1 MTLDVSAASG
11 AAPALALEQ
20 VSKSFDGGVNFAVE
34 GISFEA
40 PLGDFI
46 ALVGG
51 SGSGKTTTLKMIN
64 RLIEP
69 TSGRVL
75 INGQPAGEFEPHD
88 LRRRIGYVFQG
99 IGLFPHMSVAEN
111 IAITPRL
118 LGWTDAD
125 IDERVNSLLELVE
138 LPAADYAERLPQ
150 ALSGGQRQRIGF
162 ARALAAG
169 PEIILMDEPF
179 GALDPITRESLA
191 KSYRGIHD
199 KLGLTTIMV
208 THDIS
213 EALIMADRIGV
224 MREGHLAA
232 LGAPKDLWRRPH
244 DPDDS
249 YVHDLLATPRE
260 QAARVAEKFDDA
272 SAADHG

>member
-1 MTLDVSAASG
+1 VTADESSAAAG
-11 AAPALALEQ
+11 AHPALALEH
-20 VSKSFDGGVNFAVE
+20 VSKSFDGGASFAVE
-34 GISFEA
+34 DISFAA
-40 PLGDFI
+40 PIGDFI

-69 TSGRVL
+69 TDGRVL
-75 INGQPAGEFEPHD
+75 IDGQPAAAFEPHA

-99 IGLFPHMSVAEN
+99 VGLFPHMTVAEN

-125 IDERVNSLLELVE
+125 MEKRVRDLLDLVE
-138 LPAADYAERLPQ
+138 LPAADYAERLPA

-191 KSYRGIHD
+191 EAYRAIHD

-213 EALIMADRIGV
+213 EALILADRIGV
-224 MREGHLAA
+224 MREGRLAA
-232 LGAPKDLWRRPH
+232 LGAPNALWRECD
-244 DPDDS
+244 DP
-249 YVHDLLATPRE
+249 YVHDLLATPRQ
-260 QAARVAEKFDDA
+260 QAARVAEKFGA
-272 SAADHG
+272 EGGPGHG

>member
-1 MTLDVSAASG
+1 VTAEESSAQM
-11 AAPALALEQ
+11 ALALEQ
-20 VSKSFDGGVNFAVE
+20 VSKSFDGGASFAVKD
-34 GISFEA
+34 ISFEA
-40 PLGDFI
+40 PIGDFI

-69 TSGRVL
+69 SSGRVL
-75 INGQPAGEFEPHD
+75 IDGQPAAGFEPHA

-99 IGLFPHMSVAEN
+99 IGLFPHMTVAEN

-125 IDERVNSLLELVE
+125 IEKRVRDLLDLVE
-138 LPAADYAERLPQ
+138 LPAPDYASRLPA

-191 KSYRGIHD
+191 EAYRAIHD

-213 EALIMADRIGV
+213 EALILADRIGV
-224 MREGHLAA
+224 MREGRLAA
-232 LGAPKDLWRRPH
+232 LGAPNDLWR
-244 DPDDS
+244 DCDDS
-249 YVHDLLATPRE
+249 YVHDLLATPRQ
-260 QAARVAEKFDDA
+260 QAARVAEKFGA
-272 SAADHG
+272 ENGARHG